1 MTNQTF
7 RDMKAHFSILV
18 FALLALSALA
28 TGTGNYM
35 DARARIASDLNNA
48 LLNTLAENG
57 RSWVNNDT
65 IRVCKQLNAVSSE
78 VAAMLVRDRRFT
90 ERLSIPELRGKSY
103 ISLAVLPQGS
113 GQEVAWCDSMT
124 ISGDTIIIYPQT
136 ARSEGVKV
144 ALRANADCSF
154 ATVLSLSDQ
163 SLPVTLWFV
172 AMLWGVFS
180 MRYMRK
186 READGVA
193 VACVRENVALHYDES
208 MDTFYNSSGEEVRFT
223 PMQAELMRMFLN
235 AEGHRLSKDEICSTL
250 WPGKDDASE
259 TLYTLIRRLK
269 PVIEQRTGMRIE
281 SERGR
286 AYKLAYKD

>member
-1 MTNQTF
+1 
-7 RDMKAHFSILV
+7 MKAHFSILV

-186 READGVA
+186 READGVV

-286 AYKLAYKD
+286 AYKLSSKD

>member
-1 MTNQTF
+1 
-7 RDMKAHFSILV
+7 MKAHFSILV
-18 FALLALSALA
+18 FALLTLSAVA

-35 DARARIASDLNNA
+35 DARGQIASDLNRA
-48 LLNTLAENG
+48 LVCAVAENG

-65 IRVCKQLNAVSSE
+65 IRVCKQLNTASSGI
-78 VAAMLVRDRRFT
+78 AAMMIRDKRFS
-90 ERLSIPELRGKSY
+90 ERLSIRELRGRSY
-103 ISLAVLPQGS
+103 ISMAVLPQGAE
-113 GQEVAWCDSMT
+113 QEAAWCDSMT
-124 ISGDTIIIYPQT
+124 ISGDTMIIYPQT
-136 ARSEGVKV
+136 SCAEGVKV

-163 SLPVTLWFV
+163 RLPVTLLFA

-180 MRYMRK
+180 MLYMR
-186 READGVA
+186 RDCMGSMA
-193 VACVRENVALHYDES
+193 VAYVRNAEMLRYDDKS
-208 MDTFYNSSGEEVRFT
+208 NAFYNSSDEVVRFT

-235 AEGHRLSKDEICSTL
+235 AEGHRLTKDEICSAL

-269 PVIEQRTGMRIE
+269 PVVEQNTGMKIE

-286 AYKLAYKD
+286 AYRLTI

>member
-1 MTNQTF
+1 
-7 RDMKAHFSILV
+7 MKAHFSILV

-186 READGVA
+186 READGVV
-193 VACVRENVALHYDES
+193 VACVREIVALHYDES

-286 AYKLAYKD
+286 AYKLSSKD